1 MSRREILAMVVLT
14 VSGTVLDL
22 PAARA
27 QLPENVER
35 CLPYPTYAQEVNAMY
50 SKPKPAESADTKSDK
65 TFVIDTVDF
74 DGPITM
80 PEPARRKLIDDL
92 TKTEFHGSPDRPVLD
107 KIAEANIRGTWQDEG
122 YFTVSDTV
130 TAEDLGGDADHRH
143 IALKVHVDEGLRYT
157 LGKLEFRSS
166 DPDAPLVF
174 TTEQLRNMFPLKEG
188 DVFDASKIRGS
199 LDAYQKL
206 FAAQGYIDF
215 TVEPEFDV
223 NHANQRIGLTLSL
236 DQQKQLHIATI
247 QVDNSN
253 ARIESILRSMMKP
266 GDLFDYDVVKKF
278 FEENKSELPPN
289 ASIDENVH
297 MVRNVRDG
305 TVSLRFD
312 FFTCPDSVN

>member
-27 QLPENVER
+27 QLPENIER
-35 CLPYPTYAQEVNAMY
+35 CLPYPTYAQEVNAMH
-50 SKPKPAESADTKSDK
+50 STPKPAESADTKSDK
-65 TFVIDTVDF
+65 TFVIDTVEF
-74 DGPITM
+74 DGPITL

-107 KIAEANIRGTWQDEG
+107 EIAEVSIRGTWQDEG

-130 TAEDLGGDADHRH
+130 TAEDLGADVYRQH

-157 LGKLEFRSS
+157 LGKLEFISS
-166 DPDAPLVF
+166 DPDVPLVF
-174 TTEQLRNMFPLKEG
+174 TTEELRNAFPLKEG
-188 DVFDASKIRGS
+188 DVFDADKIRRS
-199 LDAYQKL
+199 LDAYHKL
-206 FAAQGYIDF
+206 YGAQGYADF
-215 TVEPEFDV
+215 TAEPEFDV

-236 DQQKQLHIATI
+236 DQQKQFHITTI
-247 QVDNSN
+247 QVDNSD

-266 GDLFDYDVVKKF
+266 GDLFDYDVLEKF

-289 ASIDENVH
+289 ASIDESVH
-297 MVRNVRDG
+297 MQKNVKDG
-305 TVSLRFD
+305 TVSMRFD

>member
-27 QLPENVER
+27 QLPDNIER

-50 SKPKPAESADTKSDK
+50 SKPKPADDTDARPEK

-74 DGPITM
+74 DGPITL

-92 TKTEFHGSPDRPVLD
+92 TKTEFDGRPDGPVLD
-107 KIAEANIRGTWQDEG
+107 EIAEVNIQGTWQDEG

-130 TAEDLGGDADHRH
+130 TAEDLGADTYRQH

-166 DPDAPLVF
+166 DPDVPLVF

-188 DVFDASKIRGS
+188 DIFDADKIRES
-199 LDAYQKL
+199 LEAYDKL
-206 FAAQGYIDF
+206 YGAQGYVDF

-223 NHANQRIGLTLSL
+223 NHANRRIGLTLSL

-266 GDLFDYDVVKKF
+266 GDLFDYDVLKKF

-297 MVRNVRDG
+297 MGKNVKDG

-312 FFTCPDSVN
+312 FFTCPDAEN